1 MINKLTS
8 NNAQALFELDNL
20 IFDYDKYSLNQ
31 ITEELNNN
39 SRLYFGYFK
48 NNVLVG
54 FVGANVTL
62 DSSDIMKI
70 GVNPNFRN
78 QGIATKLFDGLKKE
92 LIKQNVKKI
101 MLEVREKNSNAISF
115 YAKLGFNQIATR
127 KNYYGNDNA
136 IILMLEI

>member
-39 SRLYFGYFK
+39 SRIYFGYFK

-54 FVGANVTL
+54 FVGASVTL
-62 DSSDIMKI
+62 DTSDIMKI

-78 QGIATKLFDGLKKE
+78 QGIASKLFDSLKKE

-115 YAKLGFNQIATR
+115 YAKLGFKQIATR